1 MILIYNNTITYHRT
15 LFLGLSRSIETL
27 NQVAMGD
34 KPADLVL
41 ENCSLVNVYSR
52 EIMPET
58 QIAISQ
64 DRIAYVGKDAS
75 HTKGKKTVVMN
86 LEKKYVAPGFADP
99 HIHVD
104 QFVSPAEFV
113 KKSLLCGV
121 TSLFSDPIDVV
132 STCGYRGFKEFIKMT
147 SRLPVRFFHVIPGG
161 VPVDRKFSHGK
172 TLSLTEAKSALK
184 ISGVLGLGEVFSWT
198 KVTKR
203 DSKTMRMLS
212 AMLENNCVING
223 HTAGASGKKLNAY
236 VSSGILSCHE
246 PINFEQV
253 VERLRLGMWIMIREG
268 SIRRDLKDIVPLVL
282 SNKTYTDR
290 LMFCSDGL
298 DPTDIT
304 RFGHIDHCIRESVKQ
319 GLNQIDAISMASK
332 NCFDYYNMGKD
343 LGGIAPG
350 KLADILVFDD
360 LKKMKP
366 NKIFIGGRL
375 VVSNSTIVCKM
386 QKHAIPK
393 WMTKTIKLQ
402 KFSEDDFTVKSRAD
416 SVNVNVINMKT
427 EIITEKINENL
438 SVKDG
443 NVITST
449 DKDIWKVAAFDR
461 TFGTAKHTVGF
472 LKNFDTKIGAFAS
485 TWNFHENN
493 MIVIGSNEK
502 DMVTAANSLVTTQ
515 GGMVVVS
522 EEKILSSIPLQ
533 MAGIVSTDNFETVLE
548 NFVNLNTVLSDAGCK
563 FKKPHL
569 IPLFL
574 PFIAL
579 PDIRILSTGLVDV
592 KNRSFLKIVTC

>member
-1 MILIYNNTITYHRT
+1 MSKNIQ
-15 LFLGLSRSIETL
+15 TL
-27 NQVAMGD
+27 NSVAIGD
-34 KPADLVL
+34 KAADLIL

-52 EIMPET
+52 EILPET
-58 QIAISQ
+58 QIAIYQ

-75 HTKGKKTVVMN
+75 HTKGKKTVIMN
-86 LEKKYVAPGFADP
+86 LEKKYVTPGFADP

-104 QFVSPAEFV
+104 QFVSPTEFV

-121 TSLFSDPIDVV
+121 TSLFSDPIDIV
-132 STCGYRGFKEFIKMT
+132 STCGYRGFKEFVKMT
-147 SRLPVRFFHVIPGG
+147 SELPVRFFHVVPGG

-172 TLSLTEAKSALK
+172 TVSLTEAKSALK
-184 ISGVLGLGEVFSWT
+184 IPGVLGLGEVFSWT

-203 DSKTMRMLS
+203 DSKTMRTLS

-246 PINFEQV
+246 PINFDQV
-253 VERLRLGMWIMIREG
+253 LERLRLGMWIMIREG
-268 SIRRDLKDIVPLVL
+268 SIRRDLKDIIPLVL

-298 DPTDIT
+298 DPADIA
-304 RFGHIDHCIRESVKQ
+304 RFGHIDYCIRESVKL

-360 LKKMKP
+360 LKKLKP
-366 NKIFIGGRL
+366 RKIFVGGHL
-375 VVSNSTIVCKM
+375 IASNGTIVRKM
-386 QKHAIPK
+386 KKHTVPK
-393 WMTKTIKLQ
+393 WMTKTVRLHQ
-402 KFSEDDFTVKSRAD
+402 FSEDDFMIKSRDA
-416 SVNVNVINMKT
+416 SVNANVINMKT

-438 SVKDG
+438 PVKDG
-443 NVITST
+443 NVIAST
-449 DKDIWKVAAFDR
+449 DKDVWKVAAFDR
-461 TFGTAKHTVGF
+461 TFGTVKHTVGF
-472 LKNFDTKIGAFAS
+472 LKNFDAKVGAFAS

-502 DMVTAANSLVTTQ
+502 DMAKAANSLVTTQ
-515 GGMVVVS
+515 GGLVVVS
-522 EEKILSSIPLQ
+522 EEKILSLMPLQ
-533 MAGIVSTDNFETVLE
+533 MAGIVSTDTFVTVSENFE
-548 NFVNLNTVLSDAGCK
+548 NLNTVLTDAGCK

-569 IPLFL
+569 VPLFL
-574 PFIAL
+574 PFLAL

-592 KNRSFLKIVTC
+592 KNRSFLRVIV

>member
-1 MILIYNNTITYHRT
+1 
-15 LFLGLSRSIETL
+15 LFFGLSKSIQTL
-27 NQVAMGD
+27 NAVAIGD
-34 KPADLVL
+34 KAADLVL

-52 EIMPET
+52 EILPET

-75 HTKGKKTVVMN
+75 HTKGKKTVIMN
-86 LEKKYVAPGFADP
+86 LEKKYVTPGFADP

-104 QFVSPAEFV
+104 QFVSPTEFA

-121 TSLFSDPIDVV
+121 TSLFSDPIDIV
-132 STCGYRGFKEFIKMT
+132 STCGYSGVKEFVKMT
-147 SRLPVRFFHVIPGG
+147 SGLPVRFFHVVPGG

-172 TLSLTEAKSALK
+172 TLTLTEEKSALK
-184 ISGVLGLGEVFSWT
+184 IPSVLGLGEVFSWT

-212 AMLENNCVING
+212 TMLENNCVING

-246 PINFEQV
+246 PINFDQV
-253 VERLRLGMWIMIREG
+253 IERLRLGMWIMIREG
-268 SIRRDLKDIVPLVL
+268 SVRRDLKDIVTLVL

-298 DPTDIT
+298 DPADIA
-304 RFGHIDHCIRESVKQ
+304 RFGHIDHCIRESVKH
-319 GLNQIDAISMASK
+319 GLDQIDAISMASK

-366 NKIFIGGRL
+366 RKIFVGGNL
-375 VVSNSTIVCKM
+375 VVSNGTIVSQIK
-386 QKHAIPK
+386 KYTVPK
-393 WMTKTIKLQ
+393 WMTKTVKLH
-402 KFSEDDFTVKSRAD
+402 KFSEDDFTVKSRD
-416 SVNVNVINMKT
+416 NTVNVNVINMKT

-438 SVKDG
+438 SVEDG
-443 NVITST
+443 NVVAST

-461 TFGTAKHTVGF
+461 TFGTRKHVVGF
-472 LKNFDTKIGAFAS
+472 LKNFAAKIGAFAS

-493 MIVIGSNEK
+493 MLVIGSNEK
-502 DMVTAANSLVTTQ
+502 DMAKAANNLVNTQ
-515 GGMVVVS
+515 GGIVVVN
-522 EEKILSSIPLQ
+522 EGKILASMPLQ
-533 MAGIVSTDNFETVLE
+533 MAGIVSTNSFETVSE
-548 NFVNLNTVLSDAGCK
+548 NFANLITVLADAGCK

-574 PFIAL
+574 PFLAL
-579 PDIRILSTGLVDV
+579 PDIRILCTGLVDV
-592 KNRSFLKIVTC
+592 KNHSFLKIVT